1 MATNASGE
9 FEKSLERLDQI
20 VTKLEKENPSL
31 DESVAL
37 FREGRELAVKCE
49 KLLKAAQASIEAATN
64 GEASAAGGAPP
75 ARAVDDGLP
84 F

>member
-1 MATNASGE
+1 MATSASGE
-9 FEKSLERLDQI
+9 FEKSLERLETI
-20 VTKLEKENPSL
+20 VNKLEKENPSL

-49 KLLKAAQASIEAATN
+49 RLLKAAQASIEAATN
-64 GEASAAGGAPP
+64 GEVPAASGTSSSL
-75 ARAVDDGLP
+75 DDGLP

>member
-9 FEKSLERLDQI
+9 FEKSLERLEAI
-20 VTKLEKENPSL
+20 VTRLEKDNPSL

-37 FREGRELAVKCE
+37 FREGRDLATKCE
-49 KLLKAAQASIEAATN
+49 KLLKAAQASIEAASN
-64 GEASAAGGAPP
+64 GEAAAQSGAPP
-75 ARAVDDGLP
+75 RAVDDGLP

>member
-9 FEKSLERLDQI
+9 FEKSLDRLEQI
-20 VTKLEKENPSL
+20 VSKLEKDNPSL

-37 FREGRELAVKCE
+37 FREGRELATKCE
-49 KLLKAAQASIEAATN
+49 KLLKAAQASIEAAAN
-64 GEASAAGGAPP
+64 GEAAPAGPP
-75 ARAVDDGLP
+75 QARALDDGLP

>member
-1 MATNASGE
+1 MATSASGE
-9 FEKSLERLDQI
+9 FEKSLERLEAI
-20 VTKLEKENPSL
+20 VNKLEKENPTL

-64 GEASAAGGAPP
+64 GEAPAASGTPP
-75 ARAVDDGLP
+75 TVDDGLP